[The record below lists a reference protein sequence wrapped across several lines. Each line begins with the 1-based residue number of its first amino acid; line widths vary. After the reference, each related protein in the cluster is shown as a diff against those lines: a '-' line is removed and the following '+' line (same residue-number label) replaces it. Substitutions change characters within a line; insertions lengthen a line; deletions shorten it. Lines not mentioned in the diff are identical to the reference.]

1 MATRQAGGP
10 LHKAAVRAIIPGMKL
25 TRRALAQVAI
35 AGAATAQQP
44 QPDELLAQARK
55 AVELNSEV
63 LRKFEIS
70 STAEPAFQ
78 FKA

>member
-1 MATRQAGGP
+1 
-10 LHKAAVRAIIPGMKL
+10 MKL

-35 AGAATAQQP
+35 AGAATAQSSP
-44 QPDELLAQARK
+44 PDELLDQARK
-55 AVELNSEV
+55 AVELNSEI
-63 LRKFEIS
+63 LRKYEIS